1 MKSVFR
7 GVFAWIILSTKKALN
22 YNQVK
27 LYSIRSFF
35 FLGSS
40 YCWQVFVFFFV
51 KLFYPLIKSFFIGV
65 SGKNYHLYEK
75 LCAIIKWKHGRY
87 DRFLCGSCWCW
98 QAFFPA
104 VSPYFY
110 QVSFGGVLALIILSA
125 KKRVCYNQVKLQ
137 SIQSFHL
144 FRQLLMFASIF
155 FFFV

>member
-40 YCWQVFVFFFV
+40 YCWQVFVLFFV
-51 KLFYPLIKSFFIGV
+51 KLIYPLIKSFFIGV

-98 QAFFPA
+98 QDFFFT
-104 VSPYFY
+104 VNRYF
-110 QVSFGGVLALIILSA
+110 
-125 KKRVCYNQVKLQ
+125 NQVVFSRSLCVNNIIDKK
-137 SIQSFHL
+137 
-144 FRQLLMFASIF
+144 MF
-155 FFFV
+155 VL